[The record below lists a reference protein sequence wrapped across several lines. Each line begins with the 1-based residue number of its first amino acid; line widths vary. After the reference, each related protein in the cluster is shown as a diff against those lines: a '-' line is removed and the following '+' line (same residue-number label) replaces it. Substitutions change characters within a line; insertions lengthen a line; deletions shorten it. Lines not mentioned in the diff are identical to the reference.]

1 MFDESF
7 LNSRNEKPWE
17 YANNKL
23 QFLQYIMISK
33 DFRTISFN
41 LFHKMEGSYGT
52 FTVLDI
58 VLF

>member
-1 MFDESF
+1 
-7 LNSRNEKPWE
+7 
-17 YANNKL
+17 
-23 QFLQYIMISK
+23 MISK

-41 LFHKMEGSYGT
+41 LFHKMEGSHGT